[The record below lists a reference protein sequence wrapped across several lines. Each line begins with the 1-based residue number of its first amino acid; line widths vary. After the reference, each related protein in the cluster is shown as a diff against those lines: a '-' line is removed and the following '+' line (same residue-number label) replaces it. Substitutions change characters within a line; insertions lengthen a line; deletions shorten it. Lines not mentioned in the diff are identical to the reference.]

1 MKFKAAVVT
10 LLAAMLAVITV
21 GMSMMVMEAKKQT
34 EAARDTAYIQATQ
47 AQEKISTEK
56 GYYIDPA
63 YANEAHD
70 NIWKISRKYKPTT
83 IPSP

>member
-1 MKFKAAVVT
+1 MKFKATVVS

-34 EAARDTAYIQATQ
+34 EAVRDTAYIEATQ

-56 GYYIDPA
+56 GYYIDSA
-63 YANEAHD
+63 YANKVHD
-70 NIWKISRKYKPTT
+70 DIWNISRKYKPTT
-83 IPSP
+83 IISS